1 METEDYFYRE
11 EKPKSDSTSVC
22 IRLRKRLKDTLQ
34 QIWILT
40 WKNYLIYTRNKFTTI
55 LQICSPLLICLYMNL
70 MQGIASNVINKL
82 DNPNPGL
89 FGMDYMN
96 RCFGQD
102 CITLGIG
109 MTNGTAPWV
118 EHVIDYIADSQKL
131 KRGKDIV
138 VLSENNYTD
147 FISHH
152 RINQNKT
159 LISVLFCTGSFILP
173 QNDYVESIPCTVENG
188 VGNLYVYD
196 IVYNYTSSFPIS
208 YLEIKTPDYTVTPV
222 FTLKKLMD
230 NAILDF
236 VSKQKQ
242 IPTIHI
248 DAEIQP
254 FPMRKSR
261 FGEGYNAVAIE
272 GAFYFM
278 IPSTIIFVNIV
289 SELVREKDSKL
300 RHGLSVIGV
309 SQVAF
314 WLSWGLVALILCL
327 LSSNALI
334 LSGYLF
340 QFDLF
345 TNTPYM

>member
-11 EKPKSDSTSVC
+11 DKPKSTSFC
-22 IRLRKRLKDTLQ
+22 ISLRKRLKEILL

-55 LQICSPLLICLYMNL
+55 LQICSPILVCIYMNL
-70 MQGIASNVINKL
+70 MQGIASNVIAKL
-82 DNPNPGL
+82 DNPEPGL
-89 FGMDYMN
+89 YSMDRMD
-96 RCFGQD
+96 RCLGQD

-118 EHVIDYIADSQKL
+118 EHVIDYISHSQDL
-131 KRGKDIV
+131 KRGEDILV
-138 VLSENNYTD
+138 ISENSYSD
-147 FISHH
+147 FVAHH
-152 RINQNKT
+152 KVHQNKT
-159 LISVLFCTGSFILP
+159 LISVLFCTGSLSLP
-173 QNDYVESIPCTVENG
+173 KNDWVDEIPCTVESDKG
-188 VGNLYVYD
+188 SLYVYD

-230 NAILDF
+230 NAILDYIAK
-236 VSKQKQ
+236 VKQ
-242 IPTIHI
+242 IPPIEL
-248 DAEIQP
+248 DAVIQP

-261 FGEGYNAVAIE
+261 FGDGYNAVAIE

-289 SELVREKDSKL
+289 SELVREKDSRL

-309 SQVAF
+309 SQLAF
-314 WLSWGLVALILCL
+314 WLSWGLVAFL
-327 LSSNALI
+327 LSIFSANMLI
-334 LSGYLF
+334 FSGYIF
-340 QFDLF
+340 NFDMF